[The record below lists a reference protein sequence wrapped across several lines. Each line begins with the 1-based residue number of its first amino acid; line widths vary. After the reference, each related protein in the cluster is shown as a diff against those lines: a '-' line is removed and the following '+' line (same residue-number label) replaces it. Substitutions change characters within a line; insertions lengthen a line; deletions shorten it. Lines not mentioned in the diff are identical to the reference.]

1 MEKKAKY
8 SLCGAEMSGKYS
20 RNGNTAPHFLP
31 LFFFFF
37 RYLALSICDTPWV
50 MFNTVHSCMY
60 VCNTC
65 SVEVKFNWIHF
76 GYITEHE
83 GRAKNLNDVMIN
95 NAELKSK
102 SVD

>member
-1 MEKKAKY
+1 
-8 SLCGAEMSGKYS
+8 
-20 RNGNTAPHFLP
+20 
-31 LFFFFF
+31 
-37 RYLALSICDTPWV
+37 

>member
-1 MEKKAKY
+1 
-8 SLCGAEMSGKYS
+8 
-20 RNGNTAPHFLP
+20 
-31 LFFFFF
+31 
-37 RYLALSICDTPWV
+37 
-50 MFNTVHSCMY
+50 MY
-60 VCNTC
+60 VYNTC